1 MLDCARCPAA
11 VWVIF
16 TSGQVTIDEHFL
28 FPPVRGPAITH
39 LFSFSCSQGW
49 YWNDPQALYV
59 YKLGIR
65 SRIRIC
71 LMMRIHFLWQSCFF
85 YGWVLFVCLLFSL
98 IKDFLWNFSRLI
110 LFLFPCCTF
119 LIYELCLLFHVSS
132 PRMLRFQDKI
142 FGLEPGDLEFWIG
155 IWEDAMCPGYVTR
168 KFCICLFGIGQ
179 TNNTVYFNFPFA
191 VAPCI
196 YNPFGYFKGRS
207 CEIRAVFRCS
217 PPPIPRRRPCNITNI
232 LSLFLKH
239 HLPFKD
245 VVICVFSWSVVSSSL
260 QPHGL

>member
-1 MLDCARCPAA
+1 MTEL
-11 VWVIF
+11 
-16 TSGQVTIDEHFL
+16 
-28 FPPVRGPAITH
+28 
-39 LFSFSCSQGW
+39 
-49 YWNDPQALYV
+49 
-59 YKLGIR
+59 
-65 SRIRIC
+65 
-71 LMMRIHFLWQSCFF
+71 FF

-217 PPPIPRRRPCNITNI
+217 PPSIPRRRPCNITNI

-245 VVICVFSWSVVSSSL
+245 VVIHVFSWSVMSSSL